1 MNRISGLLP
10 LLGSG
15 ATRLLGLL
23 LAVSPLLSW
32 GQAQA
37 PTRDPARESKRE
49 AKPWDAAEKQFQAER
64 FTARNILL
72 TALATAAKTEDA
84 DLQARVAADREAF
97 LERALL
103 PASAPAA
110 SRTYELAIAGTVRRL
125 LDSYAAEAA
134 RYRRQSRD
142 EDATRVERERD
153 RREQDLRQSRERD
166 LRCQIELGQAAPKG
180 GWSWSGAA
188 LATAPDATGA
198 LRLFATGGFPT
209 NYELTLRLVQPPDST
224 GGQLLF
230 PYEFNGR
237 RLLGMITLKA
247 GSVTLHAMH
256 AKDAEKTHEMGDSA
270 GIQRGITVVVQKG
283 SVQVMIGEREVLLAD
298 LGNLAPLPEEVA
310 KAVVDSAVPWL
321 FPADGGRLRLLD
333 LRLLTRDPRTEA
345 GAAGLPGAG
354 AVMAKGVQLS
364 GKWDGSG
371 PQDGICRSIEVI
383 SRDGKKAVIEVATNG
398 GDVFRF
404 HVETV
409 GKRLTIKDIV
419 HTDAPRRRPLMGLS
433 EVKGGGYTTGTGFQ
447 FTFEAHRSLPR
458 KTDVWTGHITAKLPS
473 STSPTR

>member
-10 LLGSG
+10 RGDYG
-15 ATRLLGLL
+15 VTRLIGLL
-23 LAVSPLLSW
+23 LAISSFVSCAD
-32 GQAQA
+32 AQV
-37 PTRDPARESKRE
+37 PTRESKRE
-49 AKPWDAAEKQFQAER
+49 AKPWDAAEKQFQVER
-64 FTARNILL
+64 FTARNTVL
-72 TALATAAKTEDA
+72 TALATAAKTEDP

-103 PASAPAA
+103 PACAPAA
-110 SRTYELAIAGTVRRL
+110 ARSYELAMAGAVKRL
-125 LDSYAAEAA
+125 LDSYAAEAM

-142 EDATRVERERD
+142 EDATRIERERE
-153 RREQDLRQSRERD
+153 RREQDLRHSRERD
-166 LRCQIELGQAAPKG
+166 LRSQLDLGQAAPKG

-188 LATAPDATGA
+188 LVSAPHATGS

-224 GGQLLF
+224 GSQLLF

-237 RLLGMITLKA
+237 RLLGMITLGA
-247 GSVTLHAMH
+247 GSVTLHALH
-256 AKDAEKTHEMGDSA
+256 AKDAEKTHEIGDSA
-270 GIQRGITVVVQKG
+270 DIQRGITVVVQKG
-283 SVQVMIGEREVLLAD
+283 SVQVMLGEREVLVAD
-298 LGNLAPLPEEVA
+298 LGNLAPLPEEAA
-310 KAVVDSAVPWL
+310 KAVVDPVVPWL
-321 FPADGGRLRLLD
+321 FPAEGAHLRLLD

-345 GAAGLPGAG
+345 GAAGGPVTG
-354 AVMAKGVQLS
+354 AVMAKGAQLG
-364 GKWDGSG
+364 GKWDGSS

-404 HVETV
+404 HVEIV

-419 HTDAPRRRPLMGLS
+419 HTDAPRRRPIMGLS
-433 EVKGGGYTTGTGFQ
+433 EVTGSGYMTGTGFQ

-458 KTDVWTGHITAKLPS
+458 KTDVWTGRITAKSPP
-473 STSPTR
+473 STSPNR